1 MVQKKKKKKPKRRD
15 DAQHGGRRGEGRWRG
30 EPLADELLQFL
41 PFEVQYFHLLPSMV
55 DAPVAGAEL
64 GISSN
69 SQSIPAHC
77 HSPSPEIPS
86 MRAGG
91 LQDASS
97 DGQCRCWVLIY
108 T

>member
-1 MVQKKKKKKPKRRD
+1 MLSTAAGVGR
-15 DAQHGGRRGEGRWRG
+15 GGGAGSC
-30 EPLADELLQFL
+30 L
-41 PFEVQYFHLLPSMV
+41 PTSFCSFFRLRFNISTFFPSTV

-86 MRAGG
+86 MQAGG

-97 DGQCRCWVLIY
+97 DGQCCCWVLIY